1 LYFLTITKTQNLHK
15 DLLIMKFGFRTGGFR
30 NWKIE
35 DILKEFARIGFDGVE
50 LCLESPDMRPE
61 NFTKTRANEIK
72 HLMKDLGLEIASIS
86 YHGDVEP
93 IEQRRLNTFKAIE
106 ITNWLGA
113 DVLIINGE
121 RIKEDEKEKQWDDFV
136 KRLKDLTASA
146 EKHGVYIAI
155 EPEPLLL
162 VSDTEEMIRMIKAVN
177 SPNLKVNLD
186 IGHAYITDHSLTD
199 SIKKLGKSIVHAH
212 IEDIKDKVHN
222 HLELGEGDIDFA
234 ATHKTFK
241 EIGYSGYYVVDLF
254 RLGDDPSRVAN
265 RTLKALRERF
275 L

>member
-1 LYFLTITKTQNLHK
+1 
-15 DLLIMKFGFRTGGFR
+15 MKFGFRTGGFR

-35 DILKEFARIGFDGVE
+35 DILRELRKIGFDGAE
-50 LCLESPDMRPE
+50 LCLESADMRPE
-61 NFTKTRANEIK
+61 NFTKAQADQLKQFMNNI
-72 HLMKDLGLEIASIS
+72 GLEIASVS
-86 YHGDVEP
+86 YHADVESTD
-93 IEQRRLNTFKAIE
+93 QRRLNTFKAVE

-121 RIKEDEKEKQWDDFV
+121 RIKEGEKEKQWDNFA

-146 EKHGVYIAI
+146 KKHGVYIAI

-162 VSDTEEMIRMIKAVN
+162 VSDSAEMLEMIKIVG

-186 IGHAYITDHSLTD
+186 IGHAYITDPNLVD
-199 SIKKLGKSIVHAH
+199 SIKKLGKSIVHTH

-234 ATHKTFK
+234 AMHRAFQ
-241 EIGYSGYYVVDLF
+241 EIGYNGYYVVDLF
-254 RLGDDPSRVAN
+254 RLGDDPAGVAT
-265 RTLKALRERF
+265 RTLKALREEF
-275 L
+275 LTL